1 MITSG
6 MYQWSNIGYST
17 NKKMIDLILWD
28 STINF
33 ASSQWMKSLELKN
46 SFLNLCDSLFHPKN
60 IVNCLLFS
68 HNLLFYKTLINS
80 KDLLLTSTDIPQ
92 IKHQHLLSDYL
103 QLYFPVLFSNIC
115 IYHFNATW
123 SWCQRDKHYEA

>member
-28 STINF
+28 STITF
-33 ASSQWMKSLELKN
+33 ASSQCIKSLELKN

-60 IVNCLLFS
+60 IVNCVLFS

-80 KDLLLTSTDIPQ
+80 KDLLLTNTNIPQ
-92 IKHQHLLSDYL
+92 IKHQHLISDYL
-103 QLYFPVLFSNIC
+103 QLYFPVIF
-115 IYHFNATW
+115 F
-123 SWCQRDKHYEA
+123 

>member
-46 SFLNLCDSLFHPKN
+46 SFSNLCDSLFHPKN

-92 IKHQHLLSDYL
+92 IKHQHLISDLSTTL
-103 QLYFPVLFSNIC
+103 LSCSF
-115 IYHFNATW
+115 YHFNATW
-123 SWCQRDKHYEA
+123 SWQHDKHYEA

>member
-46 SFLNLCDSLFHPKN
+46 SFSNLCDSLFHPKN

-80 KDLLLTSTDIPQ
+80 KDLLLTSTDISQ
-92 IKHQHLLSDYL
+92 IKHQHLISDLSTTFIL
-103 QLYFPVLFSNIC
+103 SCSF
-115 IYHFNATW
+115 YHFNATW
-123 SWCQRDKHYEA
+123 SWCQHDKHYEA

>member
-33 ASSQWMKSLELKN
+33 ASSQWIKSLELKN
-46 SFLNLCDSLFHPKN
+46 SFLNLCDSLCHPKN

-68 HNLLFYKTLINS
+68 HNLLFYKTLINN
-80 KDLLLTSTDIPQ
+80 KDLLLTSTNIPQ
-92 IKHQHLLSDYL
+92 IKHQHLISDYL
-103 QLYFPVLFSNIC
+103 QLYFPVIF
-115 IYHFNATW
+115 F
-123 SWCQRDKHYEA
+123 